1 MASVM
6 YDISCT
12 KCDYKNYDRYN
23 ETKCPVCKSDVH
35 VVKEWDEW
43 QDHDE

>member
-12 KCDYKNYDRYN
+12 KCDYRNYDKYN
-23 ETKCPVCKSDVH
+23 KTKCPVCKSKAH
-35 VVKEWDEW
+35 VVKE
-43 QDHDE
+43 